1 MPRTAAAGSQDLS
14 SPARSFVGLL
24 VSAAPGGSIST
35 GSGAKNSP
43 LAPLELASGAD
54 KNAPANSAATF
65 DWMTTVS
72 KREEERAS
80 KRELSSFFDPSGFV
94 RSFSASSSSPPSS
107 SHSLAQKKKPKK
119 CPSPQSTTAYLTL
132 NKLNITFRPK
142 FTRKDGSEG
151 SALVWL
157 SATLKASAVLG
168 CAPPGDAS
176 SSSLGG
182 CGADGRCALPP
193 GDAASALCAC
203 RCGFA
208 GPSCQQREENAQCAA
223 WASGWPALALPPAAP
238 AAPPSASASAN
249 KKPRSSSSSSP
260 SISKASGDA
269 AAPVL
274 GSVAGSAPPP
284 SSAASSLAAAAGV
297 STLQGKTASG
307 ETCTCSASASDLAAA
322 SATLAGTG
330 TCPAGWAGA
339 NCDACTADDAC
350 AASTGDAAATCFKG
364 LTYTPKSRTKSYVC
378 DLSRSPLGVLLDEKR
393 GYWINC
399 TTTPRAWTSRDGLPG
414 GFGVSSIPEGANVTG
429 GACEVG
435 LRLADQM
442 DNPVL
447 CLAVGCV
454 FQPGST
460 KVSCPTAT
468 CACPRSPDG
477 KGTCPELVAPY
488 VSQITGKA
496 VTADCS
502 GPSGECVLN
511 VQGFPLPLRTPCVPG
526 DCQASGY
533 EMRGG
538 KLPSQARDLSSVLA
552 AFPVIFLVALAA
564 VASVQ
569 MAIANGRFGGNGEG
583 GKGASSPPPC
593 AAAAPVQTSSSQS
606 PTISLGASAGA
617 AAGSPTAAAAAAALA
632 AVAASADSKA
642 AVPSAA
648 ATSTRRGP
656 ANPIRELRW
665 EQVTCDVPAPRF
677 AASGAT
683 AGVAHWGAAANSS
696 SSSSLGSSAAGPAS
710 AAAGAAVDKTD
721 DEEGHHRGRLAR
733 GRSTA
738 AALCEAAQEAAAAS
752 MRSRS
757 MNGEVSSGSAAEQK
771 WYHKIPVVS
780 SLISRITSFSSSS
793 SASTR
798 VSILRGV
805 SGEAH
810 MGELVGVLGPSG
822 CGKTTMLSILAGS
835 VSSLSASS
843 KVRGHITLDGEKR
856 RAWASRLV
864 AYVPQFD
871 FLLPTLTV
879 AETLRYSAQLRL
891 PAATPARE
899 LDARVAATLEE
910 LGLSHVASSQV
921 GGSSGIRGVSGG
933 ERRRVTIGMELVIDP
948 SIVVLDEPTS
958 GLDSHTALNLMVTLK
973 SVASAGRIV
982 MLSFHQPSPAMFD
995 LLDRVFLMARG
1006 HVLFSGAPESAGAF
1020 FEAAGCAAPQGTA
1033 LAEHMLTAVSDP
1045 SLRDPLLDRVLAT
1058 RRTEGAA
1065 ARQIGGLSAVR
1076 AGTAAVDLEGGN
1088 TSSCSPSPE
1097 RRRGGTSPAP
1107 STASTRPPARTPLSR
1122 ELAVLFWRTLTEIV
1136 RNPALLMMHCGMGV
1150 AMGALCGGIFF
1161 GLQFDIAGAQG
1172 RLGAAFFSL
1181 TLMALTSLTTV
1192 DLLTCERGLVVKEVL
1207 GGYYRPVS
1215 YYLAKATLDGLLLRV
1230 LPAVLFSIP
1239 LYPMSG
1245 MQRGAPHV
1253 ALWFSV
1259 LSVFSAA
1266 VGALS
1271 MAVTVGFG
1279 TAGRASL
1286 VMNLVLLL
1294 SLLFAGFLVNVASIT
1309 PALRWVHY
1317 GSVFFYGFEALTA
1330 NELSGISLT
1339 FTAPSGGGGISL
1351 PGGIGGGGG
1360 AGATKGSSGALS
1372 VDIKGDTFLA
1382 ALGISPA
1389 RMLGDVAALDAAFF
1403 GFVLAGI
1410 GLLYWTMPVALVVRP
1425 PRGSK
1430 EEGGSS
1436 RRGRRR

>member
-1 MPRTAAAGSQDLS
+1 M
-14 SPARSFVGLL
+14 
-24 VSAAPGGSIST
+24 
-35 GSGAKNSP
+35 
-43 LAPLELASGAD
+43 
-54 KNAPANSAATF
+54 
-65 DWMTTVS
+65 
-72 KREEERAS
+72 
-80 KRELSSFFDPSGFV
+80 
-94 RSFSASSSSPPSS
+94 
-107 SHSLAQKKKPKK
+107 
-119 CPSPQSTTAYLTL
+119 
-132 NKLNITFRPK
+132 
-142 FTRKDGSEG
+142 
-151 SALVWL
+151 
-157 SATLKASAVLG
+157 
-168 CAPPGDAS
+168 
-176 SSSLGG
+176 
-182 CGADGRCALPP
+182 
-193 GDAASALCAC
+193 
-203 RCGFA
+203 
-208 GPSCQQREENAQCAA
+208 
-223 WASGWPALALPPAAP
+223 
-238 AAPPSASASAN
+238 
-249 KKPRSSSSSSP
+249 
-260 SISKASGDA
+260 
-269 AAPVL
+269 
-274 GSVAGSAPPP
+274 
-284 SSAASSLAAAAGV
+284 
-297 STLQGKTASG
+297 
-307 ETCTCSASASDLAAA
+307 
-322 SATLAGTG
+322 
-330 TCPAGWAGA
+330 
-339 NCDACTADDAC
+339 
-350 AASTGDAAATCFKG
+350 
-364 LTYTPKSRTKSYVC
+364 
-378 DLSRSPLGVLLDEKR
+378 
-393 GYWINC
+393 
-399 TTTPRAWTSRDGLPG
+399 
-414 GFGVSSIPEGANVTG
+414 
-429 GACEVG
+429 G
-435 LRLADQM
+435 LRLADQL

-468 CACPRSPDG
+468 CACPSSPDG

-502 GPSGECVLN
+502 GPSGECILN

-533 EMRGG
+533 EMKGG

-552 AFPVIFLVALAA
+552 AAPVIFLVALAA

-569 MAIANGRFGGNGEG
+569 MAIANGRFGSDKG
-583 GKGASSPPPC
+583 GSSPS
-593 AAAAPVQTSSSQS
+593 ALVVSSSSPS
-606 PTISLGASAGA
+606 PTISLGASAGGVA
-617 AAGSPTAAAAAAALA
+617 SPTAAAAAAALA
-632 AVAASADSKA
+632 ASADSSKA
-642 AVPSAA
+642 LVLVSNA
-648 ATSTRRGP
+648 ATATRRGP

-683 AGVAHWGAAANSS
+683 AGVAHWGAAT
-696 SSSSLGSSAAGPAS
+696 SSSSLGSSVAAPAS
-710 AAAGAAVDKTD
+710 AADAKAAANND
-721 DEEGHHRGRLAR
+721 DDDDHHRGRLAR

-738 AALCEAAQEAAAAS
+738 AALCEAAQEAAAS
-752 MRSRS
+752 RSRS
-757 MNGEVSSGSAAEQK
+757 INGDGVSGSAPQQQK
-771 WYHKIPVVS
+771 WFHKIPVVS
-780 SLISRITSFSSSS
+780 SLISRVSAPSSSS
-793 SASTR
+793 SSSSQSR

-891 PAATPARE
+891 PATTPANE
-899 LDARVAATLEE
+899 LNARVASTLEE

-1006 HVLFSGAPESAGAF
+1006 HVLFSGAPTSAGAF
-1020 FEAAGCAAPQGTA
+1020 FEAAGCAAPRGTA

-1045 SLRDPLLDRVLAT
+1045 SLRDPLVAHVLSS
-1058 RRTEGAA
+1058 RRSKEAA
-1065 ARQIGGLSAVR
+1065 ARQVGGFSVG
-1076 AGTAAVDLEGGN
+1076 AGSTAAVDLEGGN
-1088 TSSCSPSPE
+1088 SPSSPSPSPSPSPE
-1097 RRRGGTSPAP
+1097 RRHGGGA
-1107 STASTRPPARTPLSR
+1107 STASTVPPARTPFSR

-1136 RNPALLMMHCGMGV
+1136 RNPALLMMHCGMGA

-1161 GLQFDIAGAQG
+1161 GLKFDIAGAQG

-1245 MQRGAPHV
+1245 MQTGAPHV

-1317 GSVFFYGFEALTA
+1317 GSVFFYGFEALTS

-1339 FTAPSGGGGISL
+1339 FTAPTGGGGISL
-1351 PGGIGGGGG
+1351 PGGIGGGAGASKSGAGG
-1360 AGATKGSSGALS
+1360 AIS

-1382 ALGISPA
+1382 ALGISPS
-1389 RMLGDVAALDAAFF
+1389 RMLADVAALDAAFF

-1410 GLLYWTMPVALVVRP
+1410 GLLYWTMPAALVVRP
-1425 PRGSK
+1425 PRGSGG
-1430 EEGGSS
+1430 EGS
-1436 RRGRRR
+1436 RSRSGRRARR

>member
-1 MPRTAAAGSQDLS
+1 
-14 SPARSFVGLL
+14 
-24 VSAAPGGSIST
+24 
-35 GSGAKNSP
+35 
-43 LAPLELASGAD
+43 
-54 KNAPANSAATF
+54 
-65 DWMTTVS
+65 
-72 KREEERAS
+72 
-80 KRELSSFFDPSGFV
+80 
-94 RSFSASSSSPPSS
+94 
-107 SHSLAQKKKPKK
+107 
-119 CPSPQSTTAYLTL
+119 
-132 NKLNITFRPK
+132 
-142 FTRKDGSEG
+142 
-151 SALVWL
+151 
-157 SATLKASAVLG
+157 
-168 CAPPGDAS
+168 
-176 SSSLGG
+176 
-182 CGADGRCALPP
+182 
-193 GDAASALCAC
+193 
-203 RCGFA
+203 
-208 GPSCQQREENAQCAA
+208 
-223 WASGWPALALPPAAP
+223 
-238 AAPPSASASAN
+238 
-249 KKPRSSSSSSP
+249 
-260 SISKASGDA
+260 
-269 AAPVL
+269 
-274 GSVAGSAPPP
+274 
-284 SSAASSLAAAAGV
+284 
-297 STLQGKTASG
+297 
-307 ETCTCSASASDLAAA
+307 
-322 SATLAGTG
+322 
-330 TCPAGWAGA
+330 
-339 NCDACTADDAC
+339 
-350 AASTGDAAATCFKG
+350 
-364 LTYTPKSRTKSYVC
+364 
-378 DLSRSPLGVLLDEKR
+378 
-393 GYWINC
+393 
-399 TTTPRAWTSRDGLPG
+399 
-414 GFGVSSIPEGANVTG
+414 
-429 GACEVG
+429 
-435 LRLADQM
+435 
-442 DNPVL
+442 
-447 CLAVGCV
+447 
-454 FQPGST
+454 
-460 KVSCPTAT
+460 
-468 CACPRSPDG
+468 
-477 KGTCPELVAPY
+477 
-488 VSQITGKA
+488 
-496 VTADCS
+496 
-502 GPSGECVLN
+502 
-511 VQGFPLPLRTPCVPG
+511 
-526 DCQASGY
+526 
-533 EMRGG
+533 
-538 KLPSQARDLSSVLA
+538 
-552 AFPVIFLVALAA
+552 
-564 VASVQ
+564 
-569 MAIANGRFGGNGEG
+569 
-583 GKGASSPPPC
+583 
-593 AAAAPVQTSSSQS
+593 
-606 PTISLGASAGA
+606 
-617 AAGSPTAAAAAAALA
+617 
-632 AVAASADSKA
+632 
-642 AVPSAA
+642 
-648 ATSTRRGP
+648 
-656 ANPIRELRW
+656 
-665 EQVTCDVPAPRF
+665 
-677 AASGAT
+677 
-683 AGVAHWGAAANSS
+683 
-696 SSSSLGSSAAGPAS
+696 
-710 AAAGAAVDKTD
+710 
-721 DEEGHHRGRLAR
+721 
-733 GRSTA
+733 
-738 AALCEAAQEAAAAS
+738 
-752 MRSRS
+752 

-1065 ARQIGGLSAVR
+1065 ARQVGGLSAVR

-1410 GLLYWTMPVALVVRP
+1410 GLLYWTMPAALVVRP

>member
-1 MPRTAAAGSQDLS
+1 MLGCS
-14 SPARSFVGLL
+14 SP
-24 VSAAPGGSIST
+24 
-35 GSGAKNSP
+35 
-43 LAPLELASGAD
+43 
-54 KNAPANSAATF
+54 
-65 DWMTTVS
+65 
-72 KREEERAS
+72 
-80 KRELSSFFDPSGFV
+80 
-94 RSFSASSSSPPSS
+94 
-107 SHSLAQKKKPKK
+107 
-119 CPSPQSTTAYLTL
+119 
-132 NKLNITFRPK
+132 
-142 FTRKDGSEG
+142 
-151 SALVWL
+151 
-157 SATLKASAVLG
+157 
-168 CAPPGDAS
+168 GDS

-182 CGADGRCALPP
+182 CGANGRCAVPP

-203 RCGFA
+203 RCGFT
-208 GPSCQQREENAQCAA
+208 GPTCQQKEEERAAECAP
-223 WASGWPALALPPAAP
+223 WAAGWPALALPPAAP
-238 AAPPSASASAN
+238 AAPPSASLASAASR
-249 KKPRSSSSSSP
+249 KARAAAPAASAP
-260 SISKASGDA
+260 VSKASGD

-274 GSVAGSAPPP
+274 GSVASGSAPGP
-284 SSAASSLAAAAGV
+284 SSSSSSSSVSSLAAAAGV
-297 STLQGKTASG
+297 STTTIQGKTASG
-307 ETCTCSASASDLAAA
+307 ETCTCSASPAELAAA
-322 SATLAGTG
+322 SANLLAGPG
-330 TCPAGWAGA
+330 VCSAGWAGA
-339 NCDACTADDAC
+339 NCDACTSDAAC
-350 AASTGDAAATCFKG
+350 AASTGDASATCFKG
-364 LTYTPKSRTKSYVC
+364 LSYTPKSRTKSYVC
-378 DLSRSPLGVLLDEKR
+378 DLSKSPLGVLLDEKR

-399 TTTPRAWTSRDGLPG
+399 TTTPRAWTSSDGLPG
-414 GFGVSSIPEGANVTG
+414 GFGQSSIPPGANVTG
-429 GACEVG
+429 GSCEVG

-442 DNPVL
+442 ENPVL

-468 CACPRSPDG
+468 CACPQSPDG

-502 GPSGECVLN
+502 GPNGECILN

-533 EMRGG
+533 EMKGG
-538 KLPSQARDLSSVLA
+538 KLPGQARYLSSVLA
-552 AFPVIFLVALAA
+552 AAPVIFLVALAA

-569 MAIANGRFGGNGEG
+569 MAIANGKFGND
-583 GKGASSPPPC
+583 GKGGGDSETSPSAASLSSNNSTFASSP
-593 AAAAPVQTSSSQS
+593 S
-606 PTISLGASAGA
+606 PTFSLGAA
-617 AAGSPTAAAAAAALA
+617 AAAAAAALA
-632 AVAASADSKA
+632 TAAAAASDSSSKA
-642 AVPSAA
+642 IV
-648 ATSTRRGP
+648 TSTAVRRGP
-656 ANPIRELRW
+656 ANPVRELRW

-683 AGVAHWGAAANSS
+683 AGVVHWGASS
-696 SSSSLGSSAAGPAS
+696 STSSLNTAGAGGGG
-710 AAAGAAVDKTD
+710 AAAGAAAKASGED
-721 DEEGHHRGRLAR
+721 DGEHHRGRLAR

-752 MRSRS
+752 RSS
-757 MNGEVSSGSAAEQK
+757 NGDCSSASPAPPQER
-771 WYHKIPVVS
+771 WFHKIPVVS
-780 SLISRITSFSSSS
+780 SLISRVTCSSSS
-793 SASTR
+793 SR

-810 MGELVGVLGPSG
+810 VGELVGVLGPSG

-843 KVRGHITLDGEKR
+843 RVRGHITLDGEKR
-856 RAWASRLV
+856 RASRLV

-891 PAATPARE
+891 PAVTPARE
-899 LDARVAATLEE
+899 LNARVASTLDE

-1006 HVLFSGAPESAGAF
+1006 HVLFSGAPTQASAF
-1020 FEAAGCAAPQGTA
+1020 FEAAGCAAPTGTA
-1033 LAEHMLTAVSDP
+1033 IAEHMLTAVSDP
-1045 SLRDPLLDRVLAT
+1045 ALRDPLLAHVLAT
-1058 RRTEGAA
+1058 RRSPKEAASRQQAHGFSVGVTAA
-1065 ARQIGGLSAVR
+1065 A
-1076 AGTAAVDLEGGN
+1076 AAVDDLEGGGGN
-1088 TSSCSPSPE
+1088 NPSSSPSPSPSPE
-1097 RRRGGTSPAP
+1097 RRRRRGGGTDNISSSPP
-1107 STASTRPPARTPLSR
+1107 STTTDSTRPPARTSLSR

-1136 RNPALLMMHCGMGV
+1136 RNPALLLMHCGMGA

-1161 GLQFDIAGAQG
+1161 GLKFDIAGAQG

-1245 MQRGAPHV
+1245 LQRGAPHV
-1253 ALWFSV
+1253 ALFFCV

-1317 GSVFFYGFEALTA
+1317 LSVFFYGFEALTS

-1351 PGGIGGGGG
+1351 PGGIGGG
-1360 AGATKGSSGALS
+1360 AGTAPKSSSSSSGALS

-1382 ALGISPA
+1382 ALGIDPSRLLA
-1389 RMLGDVAALDAAFF
+1389 DVASLDAAFF

-1410 GLLYWTMPVALVVRP
+1410 GLLYYTMPRALVVRP
-1425 PRGSK
+1425 PRGSGGG
-1430 EEGGSS
+1430 EGGS

>member
-1 MPRTAAAGSQDLS
+1 M
-14 SPARSFVGLL
+14 SFVVSLSLTSLFLL
-24 VSAAPGGSIST
+24 LLSL
-35 GSGAKNSP
+35 P
-43 LAPLELASGAD
+43 LKIKTLP
-54 KNAPANSAATF
+54 
-65 DWMTTVS
+65 
-72 KREEERAS
+72 
-80 KRELSSFFDPSGFV
+80 
-94 RSFSASSSSPPSS
+94 FS
-107 SHSLAQKKKPKK
+107 
-119 CPSPQSTTAYLTL
+119 QSTTAYLTL

-157 SATLKASAVLG
+157 SATLRASAVLG
-168 CAPPGDAS
+168 CSSSSGGDA

-182 CGADGRCALPP
+182 CGANGRCALPP
-193 GDAASALCAC
+193 GDAASAMCAC
-203 RCGFA
+203 RCGFS
-208 GPSCQQREENAQCAA
+208 GPSCQQKEENVECAP

-238 AAPPSASASAN
+238 AAPPSASAAAA
-249 KKPRSSSSSSP
+249 KKPRSSASSAASAPSSSM
-260 SISKASGDA
+260 ISKASGDA
-269 AAPVL
+269 PVL
-274 GSVAGSAPPP
+274 GSVEGPSASAQAP
-284 SSAASSLAAAAGV
+284 SSSSSATTSSLAAAAGV
-297 STLQGKTASG
+297 SSTFQGKTPTG

-322 SATLAGTG
+322 SASSSAATLAGSG
-330 TCPAGWAGA
+330 VCSAGWAGA
-339 NCDACTADDAC
+339 NCDACTSDAAC
-350 AASTGDAAATCFKG
+350 ASSTGDASATCFKG
-364 LTYTPKSRTKSYVC
+364 LAYTPKSRTKSYVC
-378 DLSRSPLGVLLDEKR
+378 DLSKSPLGVLLDEKR

-399 TTTPRAWTSRDGLPG
+399 TTTERAWTSKDGLPG
-414 GFGVSSIPEGANVTG
+414 GFGTSSIPPGQNVTG
-429 GACEVG
+429 GSCEVG

-502 GPSGECVLN
+502 GPGGECVLN

-533 EMRGG
+533 EMKGG
-538 KLPSQARDLSSVLA
+538 KLPAQARDLSSVLA
-552 AFPVIFLVALAA
+552 AAPVIFLVALAG

-569 MAIANGRFGGNGEG
+569 MAIANGRFGGNGGDG
-583 GKGASSPPPC
+583 GDGGG
-593 AAAAPVQTSSSQS
+593 SSSSLVSSSTTTSASTS

-617 AAGSPTAAAAAAALA
+617 ASPTAAAAAAAA
-632 AVAASADSKA
+632 ALSNANSKA
-642 AVPSAA
+642 AVVGSSN
-648 ATSTRRGP
+648 TTMRRGP

-683 AGVAHWGAAANSS
+683 AGVAQWGAAGAT
-696 SSSSLGSSAAGPAS
+696 SSSSLGSAAAPAVDAAAKSAAIS
-710 AAAGAAVDKTD
+710 D
-721 DEEGHHRGRLAR
+721 DEEQRHHHRGRLAR

-752 MRSRS
+752 RSRS
-757 MNGEVSSGSAAEQK
+757 INGDVSSSSSSAAAPLHDQK
-771 WYHKIPVVS
+771 WFHKIPVVS
-780 SLISRITSFSSSS
+780 SLISRVASSSS
-793 SASTR
+793 SSSSSGSNR

-843 KVRGHITLDGEKR
+843 KVRGHITLDGERR

-891 PAATPARE
+891 PAATPAAD
-899 LDARVAATLEE
+899 LNARVASTLDE

-973 SVASAGRIV
+973 GVASAGRIV

-1006 HVLFSGAPESAGAF
+1006 HVLFSGAPTAAGAF
-1020 FEAAGCAAPQGTA
+1020 FEAAGCAAPAGTA

-1045 SLRDPLLDRVLAT
+1045 SLRDPLLAHVLAS
-1058 RRTEGAA
+1058 RRTKEAA
-1065 ARQIGGLSAVR
+1065 AGQLVVVGA
-1076 AGTAAVDLEGGN
+1076 TAAALEDLEGGGGN
-1088 TSSCSPSPE
+1088 NSSPSPSPE
-1097 RRRGGTSPAP
+1097 RRGGRFRGGGGDTSPSSSAR
-1107 STASTRPPARTPLSR
+1107 RPPARTPLSR
-1122 ELAVLFWRTLTEIV
+1122 ELAVLYWRTLTEIV
-1136 RNPALLMMHCGMGV
+1136 RNPALLLMHCGMGA

-1161 GLQFDIAGAQG
+1161 GLKFDIAGAQG

-1230 LPAVLFSIP
+1230 LPAVLFSVP

-1253 ALWFSV
+1253 ALWFCV

-1317 GSVFFYGFEALTA
+1317 GSVFFYGFEALTS

-1360 AGATKGSSGALS
+1360 GGGGAKGSSAGALS

-1389 RMLGDVAALDAAFF
+1389 RMLADVAALDAAFF

-1410 GLLYWTMPVALVVRP
+1410 GLLYWTMPAALVVRP
-1425 PRGSK
+1425 PRGGGG
-1430 EEGGSS
+1430 EGS

>member
-1 MPRTAAAGSQDLS
+1 MDFFFLT
-14 SPARSFVGLL
+14 SFFL
-24 VSAAPGGSIST
+24 
-35 GSGAKNSP
+35 P
-43 LAPLELASGAD
+43 LPFLFQNHPTAPLPLQ
-54 KNAPANSAATF
+54 P
-65 DWMTTVS
+65 
-72 KREEERAS
+72 
-80 KRELSSFFDPSGFV
+80 
-94 RSFSASSSSPPSS
+94 
-107 SHSLAQKKKPKK
+107 
-119 CPSPQSTTAYLTL
+119 TTAYLTL

-157 SATLKASAVLG
+157 SASLKASAVLG
-168 CAPPGDAS
+168 CSDPSSSSAS
-176 SSSLGG
+176 ASSSLGG
-182 CGADGRCALPP
+182 CGANGRCAVPP

-203 RCGFA
+203 RCGFS
-208 GPSCQQREENAQCAA
+208 GPSCQQKEEKAAGECAP
-223 WASGWPALALPPAAP
+223 WASGWPPLALPPAAP
-238 AAPPSASASAN
+238 APPPSSASSSTA
-249 KKPRSSSSSSP
+249 KKSRASSP
-260 SISKASGDA
+260 TASISKASGDV
-269 AAPVL
+269 APVL
-274 GSVAGSAPPP
+274 GSVAGSPAAAP
-284 SSAASSLAAAAGV
+284 SSSSATSSLAAAAGV
-297 STLQGKTASG
+297 STLRGKTASG

-322 SATLAGTG
+322 SANLAGSG
-330 TCPAGWAGA
+330 ACPAGWAGA
-339 NCDACTADDAC
+339 NCDACTSDGAC
-350 AASTGDAAATCFKG
+350 AASTGDPSATCFKG
-364 LTYTPKSRTKSYVC
+364 LTYTPRSRTKSYVC
-378 DLSRSPLGVLLDEKR
+378 DLSKSPLGILLDEKR

-399 TTTPRAWTSRDGLPG
+399 TTTPRAWTSTDGLPG
-414 GFGVSSIPEGANVTG
+414 GFGKSSIAPGQNVTG

-435 LRLADQM
+435 LRLSDQL

-468 CACPRSPDG
+468 CACPDSPDG

-502 GPSGECVLN
+502 GPNGECILN

-538 KLPSQARDLSSVLA
+538 KLPGKARDLSSVLA
-552 AFPVIFLVALAA
+552 AAPVIFLVALAA

-569 MAIANGRFGGNGEG
+569 MAIANGRFANADGDGNGFG
-583 GKGASSPPPC
+583 GGDDGEKRRSSSP
-593 AAAAPVQTSSSQS
+593 S
-606 PTISLGASAGA
+606 PTISLGASAGGNSSA
-617 AAGSPTAAAAAAALA
+617 SAAAAAALGL
-632 AVAASADSKA
+632 
-642 AVPSAA
+642 AA
-648 ATSTRRGP
+648 ATAADNSKALVVSNAVNTTTTTAATRRGP

-677 AASGAT
+677 AAAAGAA
-683 AGVAHWGAAANSS
+683 AGVAHWGAAGPS
-696 SSSSLGSSAAGPAS
+696 SSSSLS
-710 AAAGAAVDKTD
+710 AAAGAAPASDPKTAAAAG
-721 DEEGHHRGRLAR
+721 DEDEHHRGRLAR

-738 AALCEAAQEAAAAS
+738 AALCEAAQEAAAS
-752 MRSRS
+752 RRSS
-757 MNGEVSSGSAAEQK
+757 VGGAGSSSSTSTSSPQR

-780 SLISRITSFSSSS
+780 SLVSSSS
-793 SASTR
+793 SSSSSTSSSNNR

-856 RAWASRLV
+856 RSWASRLV

-891 PAATPARE
+891 PATTPAKD
-899 LDARVAATLEE
+899 LNARVASTLEE

-921 GGSSGIRGVSGG
+921 GGSSGVRGVSGG

-1006 HVLFSGAPESAGAF
+1006 HVLFSGAPASAAGF
-1020 FEAAGCAAPQGTA
+1020 FEAAGCAAPAGTA

-1045 SLRDPLLDRVLAT
+1045 SLRDPLLVHVLAT
-1058 RRTEGAA
+1058 RRSKDQA
-1065 ARQIGGLSAVR
+1065 ARQMNGFAVSA
-1076 AGTAAVDLEGGN
+1076 GAVDLEGGRGE
-1088 TSSCSPSPE
+1088 SSSPE
-1097 RRRGGTSPAP
+1097 RNSATTGS
-1107 STASTRPPARTPLSR
+1107 SASRRPPARTPFSR

-1136 RNPALLMMHCGMGV
+1136 SVIVFCFLFFSLFFSFQKNSFCSRKKKRKKTQILSFSQPNPIQKQVRNPALLLMHCGMGAV
-1150 AMGALCGGIFF
+1150 MGALCGGIFF

-1172 RLGAAFFSL
+1172 RLGVAFFSL

-1192 DLLTCERGLVVKEVL
+1192 DLLVTERQLVTKEVV

-1245 MQRGAPHV
+1245 LQRTAPQ
-1253 ALWFSV
+1253 AGLWFSV

-1286 VMNLVLLL
+1286 VMNIVLLM
-1294 SLLFAGFLVNVASIT
+1294 SLLFSGFLVNCASIT
-1309 PALRWVHY
+1309 PALRWISNL
-1317 GSVFFYGFEALTA
+1317 SVFFYSFSALVS

-1339 FTAPSGGGGISL
+1339 FTAPTGGGAGGGISL
-1351 PGGIGGGGG
+1351 PGGLGNSGGGG
-1360 AGATKGSSGALS
+1360 ATKPGGGGAIS
-1372 VDIKGDTFLA
+1372 VDIKGDTFLQ
-1382 ALGISPA
+1382 ALGLDSSKLVFNVA
-1389 RMLGDVAALDAAFF
+1389 MLDCAFF
-1403 GFVLAGI
+1403 SFVLAGI
-1410 GLLYWTMPVALVVRP
+1410 GLLYWTMPGALVVGA
-1425 PRGSK
+1425 PRGS
-1430 EEGGSS
+1430 EGS
-1436 RRGRRR
+1436 RGEGMRSKRRERRR

>member
-1 MPRTAAAGSQDLS
+1 MPSQ
-14 SPARSFVGLL
+14 V
-24 VSAAPGGSIST
+24 
-35 GSGAKNSP
+35 
-43 LAPLELASGAD
+43 
-54 KNAPANSAATF
+54 
-65 DWMTTVS
+65 
-72 KREEERAS
+72 
-80 KRELSSFFDPSGFV
+80 
-94 RSFSASSSSPPSS
+94 SASSSSS
-107 SHSLAQKKKPKK
+107 
-119 CPSPQSTTAYLTL
+119 
-132 NKLNITFRPK
+132 
-142 FTRKDGSEG
+142 
-151 SALVWL
+151 
-157 SATLKASAVLG
+157 
-168 CAPPGDAS
+168 
-176 SSSLGG
+176 
-182 CGADGRCALPP
+182 
-193 GDAASALCAC
+193 
-203 RCGFA
+203 
-208 GPSCQQREENAQCAA
+208 
-223 WASGWPALALPPAAP
+223 
-238 AAPPSASASAN
+238 
-249 KKPRSSSSSSP
+249 
-260 SISKASGDA
+260 
-269 AAPVL
+269 
-274 GSVAGSAPPP
+274 
-284 SSAASSLAAAAGV
+284 
-297 STLQGKTASG
+297 
-307 ETCTCSASASDLAAA
+307 
-322 SATLAGTG
+322 
-330 TCPAGWAGA
+330 
-339 NCDACTADDAC
+339 
-350 AASTGDAAATCFKG
+350 
-364 LTYTPKSRTKSYVC
+364 
-378 DLSRSPLGVLLDEKR
+378 
-393 GYWINC
+393 
-399 TTTPRAWTSRDGLPG
+399 
-414 GFGVSSIPEGANVTG
+414 
-429 GACEVG
+429 
-435 LRLADQM
+435 
-442 DNPVL
+442 
-447 CLAVGCV
+447 
-454 FQPGST
+454 
-460 KVSCPTAT
+460 
-468 CACPRSPDG
+468 
-477 KGTCPELVAPY
+477 
-488 VSQITGKA
+488 
-496 VTADCS
+496 
-502 GPSGECVLN
+502 
-511 VQGFPLPLRTPCVPG
+511 
-526 DCQASGY
+526 
-533 EMRGG
+533 
-538 KLPSQARDLSSVLA
+538 
-552 AFPVIFLVALAA
+552 
-564 VASVQ
+564 
-569 MAIANGRFGGNGEG
+569 
-583 GKGASSPPPC
+583 
-593 AAAAPVQTSSSQS
+593 
-606 PTISLGASAGA
+606 TISLGASAGA
-617 AAGSPTAAAAAAALA
+617 ASPTAAAAAAATAALA
-632 AVAASADSKA
+632 NANAKA
-642 AVPSAA
+642 IVVGTTN
-648 ATSTRRGP
+648 ATMRRGP

-683 AGVAHWGAAANSS
+683 AGVAHWGAATAAT
-696 SSSSLGSSAAGPAS
+696 SSSSLGSSAAPDAAAKAS
-710 AAAGAAVDKTD
+710 AVDS
-721 DEEGHHRGRLAR
+721 DEEERRNHHRGRLAR

-738 AALCEAAQEAAAAS
+738 AALCEAAQEAAAAAS
-752 MRSRS
+752 RSRS
-757 MNGEVSSGSAAEQK
+757 SMNGDNAASSSSSIAPSDQR
-771 WYHKIPVVS
+771 WFHKIPVVS
-780 SLISRITSFSSSS
+780 SLVSRVASSGSSSS
-793 SASTR
+793 SSSNR

-843 KVRGHITLDGEKR
+843 KVRGHITLDGERR

-891 PAATPARE
+891 PAATPAAE
-899 LDARVAATLEE
+899 LNARVASTLDE

-973 SVASAGRIV
+973 GVASAGRIV

-1006 HVLFSGAPESAGAF
+1006 HVLFSGAPTAAGAF
-1020 FEAAGCAAPQGTA
+1020 FEAAGCAAPAGTA

-1045 SLRDPLLDRVLAT
+1045 ALRDPLLAHVLT
-1058 RRTEGAA
+1058 SRRKESGGSAAVGLSVGASTAA
-1065 ARQIGGLSAVR
+1065 A
-1076 AGTAAVDLEGGN
+1076 AAVDLEGGGN
-1088 TSSCSPSPE
+1088 NNSSPSPSPE
-1097 RRRGGTSPAP
+1097 RRRFFRGGKEETS
-1107 STASTRPPARTPLSR
+1107 SSSSSRRPPARTPLSR
-1122 ELAVLFWRTLTEIV
+1122 ELAVLYWRTLTEIV
-1136 RNPALLMMHCGMGV
+1136 RNPALLLMHCGMGA

-1161 GLQFDIAGAQG
+1161 GLKFDIAGAQG

-1230 LPAVLFSIP
+1230 LPAVLFSVP

-1360 AGATKGSSGALS
+1360 ATGAKNSAGALS

-1389 RMLGDVAALDAAFF
+1389 RMLADVAALDAAFF

-1410 GLLYWTMPVALVVRP
+1410 GLLYWTMPAALVVRP
-1425 PRGSK
+1425 PRGSGG
-1430 EEGGSS
+1430 EGS